1 MHRAKIFWFLAIAA
15 AGLSLEQRAS
25 AQEKSVDP
33 SIQRLET
40 VLEKIIQDKKTP
52 GIAVGIIKEGKLVYA
67 HGFGV
72 MNVENSSRPV
82 TPQTLFHMAS
92 ITKPFVATSIMQL
105 VEQGKVNL
113 DEPVTKYLPYFQLK
127 DPRYKAITVRQ
138 MLTHTSGMPDVTN
151 YGWDKPEYDDESLER
166 YVRSLSDRDS
176 TVGSRLEVRV

>member
-15 AGLSLEQRAS
+15 AGLSLEQHAS

-40 VLEKIIQDKKTP
+40 VLEKIIQEKKTP

-67 HGFGV
+67 RGFGV
-72 MNVENSSRPV
+72 MNIEDSSRPV

-113 DEPVTKYLPYFQLK
+113 DEPVTK
-127 DPRYKAITVRQ
+127 
-138 MLTHTSGMPDVTN
+138 
-151 YGWDKPEYDDESLER
+151 
-166 YVRSLSDRDS
+166 
-176 TVGSRLEVRV
+176 